1 MNLDIVWAVIF
12 ALLSAFGFALS
23 TSMQHRVAGDSPRGG
38 GLVGV
43 LRFVMSNPI
52 WLVGAGIGMISL
64 VFHALAL
71 NKGAI
76 ALVQPIMIS
85 GVVMAVMFR
94 SALDHHLPPR
104 GELVAVT
111 LTTAALGIFVVVA
124 NPTAEATWH
133 DPTAFVFW
141 IVGLCVIGVL
151 VFVSSRMARPMLA
164 SLLLGVASGV
174 CFGMTAGM
182 LKLLS
187 HDFGNHGVLG
197 VLTSWHLLA
206 QVLTGLLGVAIN
218 QRAYQLAPL
227 SVSMPALNVVSVLV
241 SLVFGVL
248 VFHEIPAE
256 SLSGVVAL
264 ALCLLLMFVGL
275 RMLASVHTDD
285 GSDVGVIG
293 AGHDP
298 H

>member
-1 MNLDIVWAVIF
+1 MNADVVWAAGF

-23 TSMQHRVAGDSPRGG
+23 TSMQHRVAGGSPSG
-38 GLVGV
+38 GLAGV
-43 LRFVMSNPI
+43 LRFVVAHPI
-52 WLVGAGIGMISL
+52 WLTGAAIGGISL

-85 GVVMAVMFR
+85 GVVMAVIFR
-94 SALDHHLPPR
+94 SAMDRHLPPR
-104 GELVAVT
+104 GELIAVT

-124 NPTAEATWH
+124 DPTAGETYQ
-133 DPTAFVFW
+133 DRTAFVFW
-141 IVGLCVIGVL
+141 LIGLGVIGLIVL
-151 VFVSSRMARPMLA
+151 AASRLGHPMRA
-164 SLLLGVASGV
+164 SALLGVGSGV

-187 HDFGNHGVLG
+187 HDFADHGLVG
-197 VLTSWHLLA
+197 ILTSWHLLG

-218 QRAYQLAPL
+218 QRAYQLAAL

-256 SLSGVVAL
+256 TPSGIIAL
-264 ALCLLLMFVGL
+264 ALCLLLMFLGL
-275 RMLASVHTDD
+275 RMLASVHSDD
-285 GSDVGVIG
+285 PSASDVMG
-293 AGHDP
+293 AVHDP
-298 H
+298 R